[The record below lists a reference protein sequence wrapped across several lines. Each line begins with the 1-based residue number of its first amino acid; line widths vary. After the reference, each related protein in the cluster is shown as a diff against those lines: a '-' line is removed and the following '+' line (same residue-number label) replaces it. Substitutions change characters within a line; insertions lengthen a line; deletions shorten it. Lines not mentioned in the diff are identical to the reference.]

1 MAPNKHKRWFGH
13 YKNMHCQI
21 DGCRKENGGPIC
33 PPCWWGK
40 QQSTFEQRDLVK
52 HQFNKQ
58 VMDGKYDQGVSRFCV
73 ITRCWEP
80 VPKNL
85 EFDEDGRCQKCYDKR
100 VTPPVPLAMPAIPP
114 SPPPAPA
121 IPPLPSPT
129 TVAANNRDRE
139 HKQCARYGH
148 DGNRQGRGRRD
159 GEICGRDADRGQAGN
174 NRTGGG
180 AEVAED
186 PGADSINRDN
196 RSGPARRRSRSSR
209 RAQTAKLTKL
219 ATKVHQELGDVTGL
233 VNFLRAE
240 ILE

>member
-1 MAPNKHKRWFGH
+1 
-13 YKNMHCQI
+13 
-21 DGCRKENGGPIC
+21 
-33 PPCWWGK
+33 
-40 QQSTFEQRDLVK
+40 
-52 HQFNKQ
+52 
-58 VMDGKYDQGVSRFCV
+58 MDGKYDQGVSRFCV

-100 VTPPVPLAMPAIPP
+100 VTPPVPLAMPTIPH

-186 PGADSINRDN
+186 PSVDSSNREN
-196 RSGPARRRSRSSR
+196 RGGPARKRSRSSR
-209 RAQTAKLTKL
+209 QAFTENLTRH
-219 ATKVHQELGDVTGL
+219 VNNIERELENTNGL
-233 VNFLRAE
+233 VQHLLVE
-240 ILE
+240 ILEGPQ

>member
-1 MAPNKHKRWFGH
+1 
-13 YKNMHCQI
+13 
-21 DGCRKENGGPIC
+21 
-33 PPCWWGK
+33 
-40 QQSTFEQRDLVK
+40 
-52 HQFNKQ
+52 
-58 VMDGKYDQGVSRFCV
+58 MDGKYDQGVSRFCV

-80 VPKNL
+80 VPKNP
-85 EFDEDGRCQKCYDKR
+85 EFDEDGRCQKCYDR
-100 VTPPVPLAMPAIPP
+100 GVMPPAPP
-114 SPPPAPA
+114 PPTPAPA
-121 IPPLPSPT
+121 IPPLPPPT
-129 TVAANNRDRE
+129 TVAANDRDRE
-139 HKQCARYGH
+139 PKQRARYGH

-186 PGADSINRDN
+186 PGADSSNRDN

-233 VNFLRAE
+233 LNVLRAQ